1 MSKLPHTIEAW
12 QRSYISINNKD
23 FKNANFE
30 SGSKFKFESAILLR
44 VLHIK
49 ARIKSSSS
57 MHWINDNQIFPA
69 ARRSQAEVAVRGQH
83 FEPLLRIVKN
93 FSKDIGWT
101 SKDFIDSGCFGP
113 FLSLLALI
121 ERNNIK
127 EENEESAVQY
137 ITTPIAARTRFQQSQ
152 RDPYITPIKKSTGQL
167 DLLDA
172 LVDRM
177 DLDTPSTIESIELP
191 PSGEGSV
198 AKYEKAKIKVQDEQ
212 IVNQCL
218 INLLLPIS
226 WPLGISGNVDPQ
238 RKAYI
243 FVLQGSKAY
252 EARVDGIITHPNR
265 NTDVLGFLEVK
276 RGHRTDEVR
285 IQEVAQMVAF
295 MNSKNNNPLRMND
308 NTSALQC
315 SWLISM
321 CANELFITIASC
333 NQPWIEFLGM
343 GEGLKEGMPE
353 LKSENFLHMKEYG
366 PYTLS
371 VYHDLVAALE
381 HLYVLLSDV

>member
-1 MSKLPHTIEAW
+1 MSKLPDTIERW
-12 QRSYISINNKD
+12 QSFYARINDKD

-44 VLHIK
+44 VLHNQTQ
-49 ARIKSSSS
+49 IKSSSS
-57 MHWINDNQIFPA
+57 MHWINDSQIFPA
-69 ARRSQAEVAVRGQH
+69 TRRSQAEIAVRGQH
-83 FEPLLRIVKN
+83 FEPLLRIVKK
-93 FSKDIGWT
+93 FSQNVGWT

-121 ERNNIK
+121 ERNDIK
-127 EENEESAVQY
+127 ETNEESAVQY
-137 ITTPIAARTRFQQSQ
+137 ITTPVAARTRLQQSR
-152 RDPYITPIKKSTGQL
+152 RDPYITPIKKSTKQL
-167 DLLDA
+167 SPLDV
-172 LVDRM
+172 LIDEM
-177 DLDTPSTIESIELP
+177 DLDTPSTTESIELP

-198 AKYEKAKIKVQDEQ
+198 AKYEKTKIKVQDEQ
-212 IVNQCL
+212 TVNQCL

-252 EARVDGIITHPNR
+252 EARVDGIVTHPNR
-265 NTDVLGFLEVK
+265 NIDVLGFLEVK
-276 RGHRTDEVR
+276 RGQRTDEVR

-295 MNSKNNNPLRMND
+295 MNSKNNKLRMND
-308 NTSALQC
+308 NASVLQH

-321 CANELFITIASC
+321 CANQLFITIASC
-333 NQPWIEFLGM
+333 NQSWIEFLGT

-366 PYTLS
+366 PFVLS
-371 VYHDLVAALE
+371 NYYDLLIVLK
-381 HLYVLLSDV
+381 HLYVLLSGA

>member
-315 SWLISM
+315 KL
-321 CANELFITIASC
+321 
-333 NQPWIEFLGM
+333 
-343 GEGLKEGMPE
+343 
-353 LKSENFLHMKEYG
+353 
-366 PYTLS
+366 
-371 VYHDLVAALE
+371 
-381 HLYVLLSDV
+381 

>member
-1 MSKLPHTIEAW
+1 MSALPNTIEKW
-12 QRSYISINNKD
+12 QLSYAHINDKD

-44 VLHIK
+44 VLHSQTKIT
-49 ARIKSSSS
+49 IDKSSSS
-57 MHWINDNQIFPA
+57 MRWINDSQIFPA
-69 ARRSQAEVAVRGQH
+69 ARQLQAEMAVRGQY
-83 FEPLLRIVKN
+83 FEPLLRIVKK
-93 FSKDIGWT
+93 FSKDVGWT
-101 SKDFIDSGCFGP
+101 SKDFIDSGCFGT

-121 ERNNIK
+121 ERNDTN
-127 EENEESAVQY
+127 EEDEESAVKY
-137 ITTPIAARTRFQQSQ
+137 VTTPVAARTRLQQSQ
-152 RDPYITPIKKSTGQL
+152 RDPYMTPIKKSTRQL
-167 DLLDA
+167 HFLGTFTDE
-172 LVDRM
+172 M
-177 DLDTPSTIESIELP
+177 DLDTPSTTESIELP

-198 AKYEKAKIKVQDEQ
+198 AKYEKARIEVQDEQ

-243 FVLQGSKAY
+243 FILQGSKAY
-252 EARVDGIITHPNR
+252 EARVDGIVTHPNR
-265 NTDVLGFLEVK
+265 STDVLGFLEVK
-276 RGHRTDEVR
+276 RGHRTNEVR

-295 MNSKNNNPLRMND
+295 MNSKNKD
-308 NTSALQC
+308 NASALQR

-321 CANELFITIASC
+321 CANQLFITIASC
-333 NQPWIEFLGM
+333 NQPWIEFLGT

-366 PYTLS
+366 PYNLS
-371 VYHDLVAALE
+371 KYHHLVSVLE
-381 HLYVLLSDV
+381 HLYVLLSGV